1 MRHVARILLLILGS
15 AMLCLGQG
23 ASEIGVGQP
32 SESPPVLF
40 SSWVT
45 FPMPPENFADPVFAS
60 GETTVT
66 SSEPPE
72 ARTTVIGGSDEQRA
86 IVDWALE
93 RYADADLDL
102 PVLHLHLYPDVSDCS
117 GNRGF
122 FSPSSNPW
130 TIAIC
135 TEERLVA
142 LHEIGHAWAEHTLTA
157 DDRVAYVE
165 HRRMESWN
173 DPGTQWSS
181 RGSEDAA
188 NTLAWGLLDTPVRV
202 VSSSG
207 PLAERSE
214 AFRFLTGAY
223 SPRIVD

>member
-1 MRHVARILLLILGS
+1 
-15 AMLCLGQG
+15 
-23 ASEIGVGQP
+23 
-32 SESPPVLF
+32 
-40 SSWVT
+40 
-45 FPMPPENFADPVFAS
+45 MPPEDFADSVFAS

-66 SSEPPE
+66 LSEPPE
-72 ARTTVIGGSDEQRA
+72 ACTTVIGGSDEQRH
-86 IVDWALE
+86 IVDWAME

-135 TEERLVA
+135 TEEPMVA
-142 LHEIGHAWAEHTLTA
+142 LHELGHAWAEHTLTA
-157 DDRVAYVE
+157 DDRVSYVQ
-165 HRRMESWN
+165 HRGLESWN
-173 DPGTQWSS
+173 DPGTQWSA

-188 NTLAWGLLDTPVRV
+188 NTLAWGLLDTPIRV